1 MMNVKQIPLRYREPA
16 HAAKK
21 IQNVKHSNANKKT
34 TIRRQCRR
42 IVPFYASSFY
52 ASSFFILKINLKIPA
67 SNFGLLKTTTFIT
80 LFLSPQWFF
89 YLKKNSIDTPNPIKT
104 TADKKSKNCAE
115 QNIDKKMIQPNP
127 IAIMQG
133 GLLGFLP
140 FPQFFINV
148 LTCQR
153 SISVLIFHYTLNAE
167 IV

>member
-1 MMNVKQIPLRYREPA
+1 MPTDCSIL
-16 HAAKK
+16 
-21 IQNVKHSNANKKT
+21 
-34 TIRRQCRR
+34 C
-42 IVPFYASSFY
+42 FFFY

-127 IAIMQG
+127 IAIIQG